1 MNDIGE
7 KNTNEKGFVLV
18 VSLMLLLVT
27 TLMGT
32 MLLLNSTGQSKATRL
47 SGEKQ
52 QTFLATDTG
61 IEESKNYLQS
71 LASSGNFPSNSN
83 TTSTIC
89 DIPINS
95 MGLDSYSAILSGSSL
110 SYAYRST
117 SSDNTYQTLSNAMNL
132 SGTDLT
138 FYQNQDFIYYL
149 SKLDVSGQSGSGA
162 GSEVGGGTTY
172 SGSGSSITLR
182 YVTLACG
189 RNSESNMRSVI
200 MALMSI
206 DS

>member
-1 MNDIGE
+1 MVS
-7 KNTNEKGFVLV
+7 KNTKKTDEQGFVLV

-32 MLLLNSTGQSKATRL
+32 MLLLNSTGQSKSTRI

-52 QTFLATDTG
+52 QTFLASDTG
-61 IEESKNYLQS
+61 IEESKNYLQD
-71 LASSGNFPSNSN
+71 LASSGSFPSNSN
-83 TTSTIC
+83 TTSSIC
-89 DIPINS
+89 DIPITS
-95 MGLDSYSAILSGSSL
+95 MGLDSYSAILSGSNL

-117 SSDNTYQTLSNAMNL
+117 SSDNTFQTLSTAMEL
-132 SGTDLT
+132 SGTDST

-149 SKLDVSGQSGSGA
+149 SKLDVAGQSGSGA

-172 SGSGSSITLR
+172 SGAGSSITLR

-189 RNSESNMRSVI
+189 RNSESNMRSVV